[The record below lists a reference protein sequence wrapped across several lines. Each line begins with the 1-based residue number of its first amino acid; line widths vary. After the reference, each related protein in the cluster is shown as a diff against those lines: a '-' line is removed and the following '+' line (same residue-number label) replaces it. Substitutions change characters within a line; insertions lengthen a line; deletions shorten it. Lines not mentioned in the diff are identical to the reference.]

1 MASSRNIGALASL
14 PVSPQ
19 EFYRA
24 LSGLWATWQGGKHV
38 PLQRIGLA
46 VSGGSDSMA
55 LAYLCSQLVTQNLMP
70 GLEVKAYI
78 VDHKYR
84 PESSQEAQSVAKRVK
99 NLGVQSKVLT
109 LQWPEGGILTKK
121 GFETQARTLRYQ
133 ILGQACVKDG
143 IRALLLGHHQDDNV
157 ETALMRVSKGHRKL
171 GLVGFDEI
179 APIPECHGLYGVS
192 KSGLATSLQDILKS
206 TNMDGTI
213 LHLCSEIPSRSIS
226 FAPEKMQ
233 VSTGGIYL
241 FRPFRS
247 FSKSRLVATC
257 RENKI
262 PFVSDSTNDD
272 LTFTIR
278 NTVRQ
283 LLNSE
288 DSLPRALQRPSIL
301 SLVDKSREQTK
312 KFRELCES
320 ILKKVEVLSL
330 DTRFGTMVVKMPM
343 MSELPKHQ
351 RNAVQA
357 RISLPDGVRDVYASA
372 LRSLCDLISPHPDRW
387 SALSQFRNP
396 AYRAFFGL
404 DPSGMNGTVFT
415 VGGVLWQA
423 INQKTA
429 SKSNSKLL
437 LSDLP
442 SLQNLPGNLQLRD
455 QGFTP
460 LSAKQNNVWLLSRQ
474 PMHSGKPQPTINF
487 ALTMPDYLATKTKH
501 GVILQKKGQK
511 SRRQDVGKS
520 IYTEWTDWKLWDNR
534 YWIRIRGR
542 TSIKQYDRSQ
552 GRPGRGDK
560 PSGKQKSKFPM
571 YSPNS
576 QIPIRLRPLSP
587 TDLVRIR
594 KILGGA
600 VKRSLDRD
608 MAEGHFVMDEEP
620 ESRTRSHHASQDSTL
635 VTYLASQNPIS
646 ATTTLTRPP
655 GSVLPITPS
664 VFQKLLALLAPGKI
678 RFSAPILTDVAPEIK
693 GGESFENIQ
702 DQLLGMPSIPMS
714 FRTKIR
720 VRTPVRDTEEGR
732 GDCTFDVPWSVEWEV
747 RYKWMD
753 PNTVQAVSW
762 KAFDTPCEELDAS

>member
-99 NLGVQSKVLT
+99 NLGVQSKVLA

-213 LHLCSEIPSRSIS
+213 LHLCSEIPSCSIS

-330 DTRFGTMVVKMPM
+330 DTRFGTMVIKMPM

-351 RNAVQA
+351 SNAVQA
-357 RISLPDGVRDVYASA
+357 HISLPDGVRDVYASA

-455 QGFTP
+455 QDFTP

-487 ALTMPDYLATKTKH
+487 VLTIPDYLATKTKH

-560 PSGKQKSKFPM
+560 PSGKQKSKFPR

-693 GGESFENIQ
+693 AGESFENIQ

>member
-1 MASSRNIGALASL
+1 MASSRSIGALVSS

-24 LSGLWATWQGGKHV
+24 LTGLWTTWQGGKHL

-84 PESSQEAQSVAKRVK
+84 PESSQEAQSVAKRVE

-109 LQWPEGGILTKK
+109 LQWPEGGLLTKK
-121 GFETQARTLRYQ
+121 GFETQARMLRYQ
-133 ILGQACVKDG
+133 ILGKACVKDD

-157 ETALMRVSKGHRKL
+157 ETALMRISKGHRKL

-179 APIPECHGLYGVS
+179 APIPECHGLYG
-192 KSGLATSLQDILKS
+192 
-206 TNMDGTI
+206 
-213 LHLCSEIPSRSIS
+213 
-226 FAPEKMQ
+226 
-233 VSTGGIYL
+233 
-241 FRPFRS
+241 
-247 FSKSRLVATC
+247 
-257 RENKI
+257 ENKI
-262 PFVSDSTNDD
+262 AFVSDSTNEDR
-272 LTFTIR
+272 TFTIR
-278 NTVRQ
+278 NT
-283 LLNSE
+283 
-288 DSLPRALQRPSIL
+288 RPSIL
-301 SLVDKSREQTK
+301 SLVDKSREQTE

-351 RNAVQA
+351 INAVQA
-357 RISLPDGVRDVYASA
+357 RTPLPDGVRDVYASV

-429 SKSNSKLL
+429 SKSNTKLL

-455 QGFTP
+455 QDFTP

-487 ALTMPDYLATKTKH
+487 ALTIPDYLATKTKH

-511 SRRQDVGKS
+511 SRQQDVGKF

-542 TSIKQYDRSQ
+542 TSIQQYDRSQ
-552 GRPGRGDK
+552 ERLGRSDK
-560 PSGKQKSKFPM
+560 PLGKQKSKFPK

-576 QIPIRLRPLSP
+576 EIPIRLRPLSP
-587 TDLVRIR
+587 ADLVRIR

-608 MAEGHFVMDEEP
+608 MAKGHFILDEER
-620 ESRTRSHHASQDSTL
+620 ESRARSRRDSQDSAL

-646 ATTTLTRPP
+646 ATTTLTRPQGP
-655 GSVLPITPS
+655 VLPIAPS
-664 VFQKLLALLAPGKI
+664 MFQKLLALLAPGKI

-693 GGESFENIQ
+693 DDESFENIQ

-720 VRTPVRDTEEGR
+720 GS
-732 GDCTFDVPWSVEWEV
+732 G
-747 RYKWMD
+747 
-753 PNTVQAVSW
+753 
-762 KAFDTPCEELDAS
+762 AS

>member
-1 MASSRNIGALASL
+1 MVSSRSIGPLVSS

-24 LSGLWATWQGGKHV
+24 LTGLWTAWQG
-38 PLQRIGLA
+38 GLA

-70 GLEVKAYI
+70 GLEVTAYI

-84 PESSQEAQSVAKRVK
+84 PESSQEAQSVAKRVE

-121 GFETQARTLRYQ
+121 GFETQARMLRYQ
-133 ILGQACVKDG
+133 ILGKACVKDG
-143 IRALLLGHHQDDNV
+143 VRALLLGHHQDDNV

-179 APIPECHGLYGVS
+179 APIPECHGLYGE
-192 KSGLATSLQDILKS
+192 
-206 TNMDGTI
+206 
-213 LHLCSEIPSRSIS
+213 H
-226 FAPEKMQ
+226 
-233 VSTGGIYL
+233 
-241 FRPFRS
+241 
-247 FSKSRLVATC
+247 
-257 RENKI
+257 KI
-262 PFVSDSTNDD
+262 PFVLDSTNEDR
-272 LTFTIR
+272 TFTIR

-288 DSLPRALQRPSIL
+288 NLLPRALQRPSIL
-301 SLVDKSREQTK
+301 SLVDKSREQTE
-312 KFRELCES
+312 KFRDLCES
-320 ILKKVEVLSL
+320 ILKKVEILSL
-330 DTRFGTMVVKMPM
+330 DTRFGTMVVKMPII
-343 MSELPKHQ
+343 SELPKQ
-351 RNAVQA
+351 QINAVQA
-357 RISLPDGVRDVYASA
+357 RTPLPDGVRDVYASA

-396 AYRAFFGL
+396 AYRAFFGI

-455 QGFTP
+455 QDFTP

-487 ALTMPDYLATKTKH
+487 ALAIPDYLATKTKH

-511 SRRQDVGKS
+511 SRRQDIGKF

-542 TSIKQYDRSQ
+542 TSIQQYDRSQ
-552 GRPGRGDK
+552 ERPGKGDK
-560 PSGKQKSKFPM
+560 LLGKQKSKFPK

-576 QIPIRLRPLSP
+576 EIPIRLRPLSP

-600 VKRSLDRD
+600 MKRSLDRD
-608 MAEGHFVMDEEP
+608 MAKGKFTMDEER
-620 ESRTRSHHASQDSTL
+620 ESRAPSRHASQDSTL

-646 ATTTLTRPP
+646 ATTTRPP
-655 GSVLPITPS
+655 DPVLNIAPS
-664 VFQKLLALLAPGKI
+664 VFQKFLALLAPGKI

-693 GGESFENIQ
+693 DGESFESIQ

-720 VRTPVRDTEEGR
+720 VRTPVRDTEGAR

-747 RYKWMD
+747 RYKWID

-762 KAFDTPCEELDAS
+762 KAFDTPCEELGAS

>member
-1 MASSRNIGALASL
+1 
-14 PVSPQ
+14 
-19 EFYRA
+19 
-24 LSGLWATWQGGKHV
+24 
-38 PLQRIGLA
+38 
-46 VSGGSDSMA
+46 MA

-70 GLEVKAYI
+70 GLEVTAYI

-84 PESSQEAQSVAKRVK
+84 PESSQEAQSVAKRVE

-121 GFETQARTLRYQ
+121 GFETQARMLRYQ
-133 ILGQACVKDG
+133 ILGKACVKDG
-143 IRALLLGHHQDDNV
+143 VRALLLGHHQDDNV

-192 KSGLATSLQDILKS
+192 KSGLVTSLQDILKS

-213 LHLCSEIPSRSIS
+213 SHPSFRMPSRTIN
-226 FAPEKMQ
+226 FAPGQMQ

-257 RENKI
+257 QEHKI
-262 PFVSDSTNDD
+262 PFVLDSTNEDR
-272 LTFTIR
+272 TFTIR

-288 DSLPRALQRPSIL
+288 NLLPRALQRPSIL
-301 SLVDKSREQTK
+301 SLVDKSREQTE
-312 KFRELCES
+312 KFRDLCES
-320 ILKKVEVLSL
+320 ILKKVEILSL
-330 DTRFGTMVVKMPM
+330 DTRFGTMVVKMPII
-343 MSELPKHQ
+343 SELPKQ
-351 RNAVQA
+351 QINAVQA
-357 RISLPDGVRDVYASA
+357 RTPLPDGVRDVYASA

-396 AYRAFFGL
+396 AYRAFFGI

-455 QGFTP
+455 QDFTP

-487 ALTMPDYLATKTKH
+487 ALAIPDYLATKTKH

-511 SRRQDVGKS
+511 SRRQDIGKF

-542 TSIKQYDRSQ
+542 TSIQQYDRSQ
-552 GRPGRGDK
+552 ERPGKGDK
-560 PSGKQKSKFPM
+560 LLGKQKSKFPK

-576 QIPIRLRPLSP
+576 EIPIRLRPLSP

-600 VKRSLDRD
+600 MKRSLDRD
-608 MAEGHFVMDEEP
+608 MAKGKFTMDEER
-620 ESRTRSHHASQDSTL
+620 ESRAPSRHASQDSTL

-646 ATTTLTRPP
+646 ATTTRPP
-655 GSVLPITPS
+655 DPVLNIAPS
-664 VFQKLLALLAPGKI
+664 VFQKFLALLAPGKI

-693 GGESFENIQ
+693 DGESFESIQ

-720 VRTPVRDTEEGR
+720 VRTPVRDTEGAR

-747 RYKWMD
+747 RYKWID

-762 KAFDTPCEELDAS
+762 KAFDTPCEELGAS